1 MESGAQCLRH
11 SQRQPWGER
20 AYSGRG
26 VARSLQ
32 PWRPPARRR
41 RRADQESRDR
51 EPPVA
56 DPLRRDRD
64 RPRLPLRELPPQ
76 PVTNSA
82 AGRRVLRAR
91 ADRARAGDRG
101 DTGVHRRVRPQTT
114 RSRTARGRGERRPH
128 PRPDEALLNTY
139 QQLLQVR
146 EALDDLEIQRAQ
158 LETTLGSRSEQQ
170 PGSKGSRAGRPTPAI
185 GSIPTGADSP
195 SPSST
200 PDFCVSRESVP
211 SASSQAATT
220 TEGVV

>member
-1 MESGAQCLRH
+1 MIETDHDSLCENFLHNRLRTR
-11 SQRQPWGER
+11 RQGGEFFALEPTELEQVIAETR
-20 AYSGRG
+20 AFIAEF
-26 VARSLQ
+26 VPKQ
-32 PWRPPARRR
+32 
-41 RRADQESRDR
+41 QEAVRLAAEENDDR
-51 EPPVA
+51 IL
-56 DPLRRDRD
+56 D
-64 RPRLPLRELPPQ
+64 
-76 PVTNSA
+76 
-82 AGRRVLRAR
+82 
-91 ADRARAGDRG
+91 
-101 DTGVHRRVRPQTT
+101 
-114 RSRTARGRGERRPH
+114 
-128 PRPDEALLNTY
+128 PDEALLNTY

-146 EALDDLEIQRAQ
+146 DALDDLEIQRAQ